1 MIGRKIVTTAVL
13 ASALLAGPAP
23 GGVGHLG
30 VGAEPALARLP
41 DCKFKIEVCSEVDL
55 VIWRGE
61 VCVEYC
67 IG

>member
-30 VGAEPALARLP
+30 VGPESALARLP
-41 DCKFKIEVCSEVDL
+41 DCKFKIEVCSKVNL
-55 VIWRGE
+55 VIWEGE

-67 IG
+67 F